1 MNNETP
7 ANKPDPSQ
15 TPGSAGE
22 SPLAQAKSA
31 SSSGSAMT
39 GNNYQLRVFQSLRRI
54 IRAIE
59 LHSRKL
65 DTVHHITGPQHVCLL
80 ALNEEAPLT
89 VKRLAQLACLS
100 PSTIVGIVD
109 RLEEKGLA
117 QRIRSTSDRRAV
129 MITATEKGEQLLAST
144 PSPIQASLTRALEDL
159 PESEKT
165 SIALAFEKVVELME
179 AGEIEGGAALEFD
192 FHTDSLKNTR

>member
-1 MNNETP
+1 MNHDTT
-7 ANKPDPSQ
+7 ANKPDRLNTS
-15 TPGSAGE
+15 GSEGGC
-22 SPLAQAKSA
+22 SLAQEIPA
-31 SSSGSAMT
+31 SSPASAVPQ
-39 GNNYQLRVFQSLRRI
+39 NNYQLRVFQSLRRI

-80 ALNEEAPLT
+80 ALKEEAPLT

-129 MITATEKGEQLLAST
+129 MITVTEKGQKLLAST
-144 PSPIQASLTRALEDL
+144 PSPIQASLARALENL

-179 AGEIEGGAALEFD
+179 AGDLEVTAALEFD
-192 FHTDSLKNTR
+192 FQTDRLKNTR